1 MFISARVDRW
11 GAAARLLI
19 GAQYPHQCLTHTSIP
34 PPLRRSCSIP
44 AAPLALRRHPSL
56 LHLLFLL
63 SLPLS
68 LFLFHRASLL
78 RRRPPS
84 APHLSLLF
92 FLTSFLLVLSSF
104 LPPFR
109 PLSVV
114 IFVLSVSPQLS
125 AFLSFPPPSS
135 GPIRPRAVLRF
146 SPCRPIIR
154 SLFTLIFSFVSRPHT
169 REPRNLYYSLA
180 RIRSPPFPLVFR
192 TPTLTSSTL
201 FLLSLPLLLL
211 LAFPVAPIKAAVSK
225 PVALSRTRARSRFFP
240 MRGFFF
246 RCYCRLSD
254 ASHSPGFPLS
264 FFLSLS
270 SLSLPSLASRHSRN
284 GNFNTLISIGKFD
297 ECYLYID
304 IV

>member
-34 PPLRRSCSIP
+34 PPLRHSCSIP

-78 RRRPPS
+78 RRCPPS
-84 APHLSLLF
+84 APPHLSLLF

-240 MRGFFF
+240 MRDFFF

-264 FFLSLS
+264 FS
-270 SLSLPSLASRHSRN
+270 SLSHLSR
-284 GNFNTLISIGKFD
+284 FL
-297 ECYLYID
+297 L
-304 IV
+304 

>member
-34 PPLRRSCSIP
+34 PPLRHSCSIP
-44 AAPLALRRHPSL
+44 AAPLTLRRHPSL

-78 RRRPPS
+78 RRCPPS

-135 GPIRPRAVLRF
+135 DPIRPRAVLRF

-201 FLLSLPLLLL
+201 FLLSIPFLLL

-240 MRGFFF
+240 MRDFFF

-254 ASHSPGFPLS
+254 ASHSPDFPLS
-264 FFLSLS
+264 LISLS
-270 SLSLPSLASRHSRN
+270 SLSHLSR
-284 GNFNTLISIGKFD
+284 FL
-297 ECYLYID
+297 L
-304 IV
+304 